1 MEKTCQTIRYEKTNN
16 LGIITLNRPDVL
28 NALNGQMLEEIRDTA
43 RALSKDK
50 DVVAAVLNSA
60 CERAFS
66 SGIDVAYVKDMDP
79 WGARAM
85 GQLLHETFGT
95 LRFSEKPFIASIH
108 GLCLGAGLE
117 LALSCDLLIA
127 AEDARFGLPNIN
139 VGIPAIVEAAI
150 LPAAVGIFATKE
162 LCFTGEFW
170 DVKRAEKFNLLNR
183 IVPRENLQTETLQWA
198 AKIASKSPRA
208 LATQKDIINKWM
220 TTDLEA
226 AIDFSVNTVGLN
238 WMTKD
243 QKEGMGA
250 FVEKRTPRF
259 TGE

>member
-1 MEKTCQTIRYEKTNN
+1 MAYETIKYRKEQK
-16 LGIITLNRPDVL
+16 LAFITLDRPKVL
-28 NALNGQMLEEIRDTA
+28 NALNGRMLEEI
-43 RALSKDK
+43 KDAVENLAA
-50 DVVAAVLNSA
+50 DPEVVVGVVDSA
-60 CERAFS
+60 CDRGFS
-66 SGIDVAYVKDMDP
+66 SGIDVAYVKDMDS
-79 WGARAM
+79 WGARRM

-95 LRFSEKPFIASIH
+95 CRFIGKPLVASIH

-117 LALSCDLLIA
+117 LALSCDILIA

-170 DVKRAEKFNLLNR
+170 DVARADKFNLLNA
-183 IVPRENLQTETLQWA
+183 IVPRAELEQETLRWA
-198 AKIASKSPRA
+198 EKIASKSPRG
-208 LATQKDIINKWM
+208 LETQKDIINKWM
-220 TTDLEA
+220 TTDLET
-226 AIDFSVNTVGLN
+226 AIDFSINTVGLN
-238 WMTKD
+238 WATRD

-250 FVEKRTPRF
+250 FVEKRDAHF